1 MGKSRTV
8 NTAIMEKIVD
18 RLAHGETLMD
28 IVKADGMPSY
38 RAVTRAVAGDDELWE
53 LYRKG
58 RILQAEYYA
67 DRLNALAMEPLP
79 KDLDV
84 RQLNAE
90 VNRRR
95 LEIDTLKWTTARNQ
109 PFGIRDKKQDQPQA
123 QAFTISWAGTD
134 VEVTPPADNDDESS
148 DKVTTH

>member
-8 NTAIMEKIVD
+8 NAAIMEKIVD
-18 RLAHGETLMD
+18 RLAQGETLVD
-28 IVKADGMPSY
+28 IVKADGMPTY
-38 RAVTRAVAGDDELWE
+38 RAVTRAVAGDDDLWE

-67 DRLNALAMEPLP
+67 DRLNGLAMEPLP
-79 KDLDV
+79 EGLDV
-84 RQLNAE
+84 RHLNAE

-109 PFGIRDKKQDQPQA
+109 PFGIRDKKEDQPQS
-123 QAFTISWAGTD
+123 QAFTISWAGGDAEVNVTPD
-134 VEVTPPADNDDESS
+134 DGDNDKPEVT
-148 DKVTTH
+148 KH

>member
-8 NTAIMEKIVD
+8 SIAIMEKIVD
-18 RLAHGETLMD
+18 RLAHGETLVD
-28 IVKADGMPSY
+28 ITKDEKMPTY
-38 RAVTRAVAGDDELWE
+38 RAVTRAVAGDDEMWE

-67 DRLNALAMEPLP
+67 DRLNGLAMEPLP
-79 KDLDV
+79 KGLDV
-84 RQLNAE
+84 RELNAE

-109 PFGIRDKKQDQPQA
+109 PFGIRDKKEDQPQA
-123 QAFTISWAGTD
+123 QTFTISWAGND
-134 VEVTPPADNDDESS
+134 VEVTATPE
-148 DKVTTH
+148 KQQEEKQHVVKH

>member
-8 NTAIMEKIVD
+8 SIAIMEKIVD
-18 RLAHGETLMD
+18 RLAHGETLVD
-28 IVKADGMPSY
+28 ITKDEKMPTY
-38 RAVTRAVAGDDELWE
+38 RAVTRAVAGDDEMWE

-67 DRLNALAMEPLP
+67 DRLNGLAMEPLP
-79 KDLDV
+79 KGLEE
-84 RQLNAE
+84 LNAE

-109 PFGIRDKKQDQPQA
+109 PFGIRDKKEDQPQA
-123 QAFTISWAGTD
+123 QTFTISWAGND
-134 VEVTPPADNDDESS
+134 VEVTATPE
-148 DKVTTH
+148 KQQEERQHVVKH

>member
-1 MGKSRTV
+1 MSRKV
-8 NTAIMEKIVD
+8 IDLEVMEKIVD
-18 RLAHGETLMD
+18 RLAQGETLVD
-28 IVKADGMPSY
+28 ITKDDDMPGY
-38 RAVTRAVAGDDELWE
+38 RTVTRAVSSDDELWE

-79 KDLDV
+79 KGVDV
-84 RQLNAE
+84 RELNAE

-109 PFGIRDKKQDQPQA
+109 PFGIRDKKEDQPQA
-123 QAFTISWAGTD
+123 QTFTISWAGKD
-134 VEVTPPADNDDESS
+134 IEVSAAEVAAKDD
-148 DKVTTH
+148 DDHVVKH

>member
-8 NTAIMEKIVD
+8 SIAIMEKIVD
-18 RLAHGETLMD
+18 RLAHGETLVD
-28 IVKADGMPSY
+28 ITKDKNMPTY
-38 RAVTRAVAGDDELWE
+38 RAVTRAVAGDDEMWE

-67 DRLNALAMEPLP
+67 DRLNGLAMEPLP
-79 KDLDV
+79 KGLDV
-84 RQLNAE
+84 RELNAE

-109 PFGIRDKKQDQPQA
+109 PFGIRDKKEDQPQA
-123 QAFTISWAGTD
+123 QTFTISWAGND
-134 VEVTPPADNDDESS
+134 VEVTAAPE
-148 DKVTTH
+148 KQQEERQHVVKH